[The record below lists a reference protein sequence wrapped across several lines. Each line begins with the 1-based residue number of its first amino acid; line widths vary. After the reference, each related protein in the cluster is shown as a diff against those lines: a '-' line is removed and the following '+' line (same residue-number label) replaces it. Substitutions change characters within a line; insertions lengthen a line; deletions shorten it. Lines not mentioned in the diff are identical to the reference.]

1 MDRWDRIAA
10 FVALVGLASVALALS
25 GVSPSD
31 GGGGATYYLDTEYV
45 ANESVPANATAVP
58 FEESPDPVVDAL
70 TASLAGNVST
80 AEIRREHRELIP
92 DYVEYQEDV
101 YRVDTWH
108 VDHSV
113 HLSWYAALAGGAVA
127 FVVGA
132 VGFAI
137 ARNRTAPG
145 D

>member
-1 MDRWDRIAA
+1 MNRWARIAA
-10 FVALVGLASVALALS
+10 FVALAGLAIVTLALS
-25 GVSPSD
+25 GVGPFD

-45 ANESVPANATAVP
+45 ANESVPANTTVVP

-70 TASLAGNVST
+70 TASLAGNAST
-80 AEIRREHRELIP
+80 AEIRREHRDLVP
-92 DYVEYQEDV
+92 AYVEYEENV

-113 HLSWYAALAGGAVA
+113 DLSWYVALAGGAVA

-132 VGFAI
+132 VGFVI
-137 ARNRTAPG
+137 ARNRTAAG